1 MTAPATPAA
10 TTMTSTSASTSTGV
24 AGVSMKIGRR
34 HLERAAVVYVQ
45 QSTLAQ
51 VREHAES
58 TARQYALA
66 EQAVALGWDRR
77 DVAVID
83 VDLGVSGR
91 STEGRDGFRALVSRV
106 CLGEVGAIFGLEI
119 SRLAR
124 SSADLSRLLELAR
137 LTDTLLVDSDGVY
150 DLTDFNDRLLLGLK
164 GTMSEAELHLL
175 AGRLQ
180 GAKRAAAAR
189 GELRTPLPVGYV
201 YDDSDRETGP
211 VIDPDE
217 EVAAAVTDV
226 FTAFAAT
233 GSAYQVVAA
242 FAGRRFPL
250 RAYGGAWAGQLRWGR
265 LTHARVLG
273 MLNNPCYAG
282 AYVFGR
288 HACQRTVRP
297 DGSIHSG
304 ITVLPMDQWPV
315 LIRDHHAGYLSWE
328 DYLANQAKLAANRTH
343 SGARPAREGHALC
356 QGIIGC
362 GSCGRPMST
371 RYHRDGTGAYE
382 CHSRKDQQ
390 ATPTCRS
397 VSARAVDELVA
408 ERLLAALTPNEVA
421 LAFAAADE
429 VTDRRARASRAA
441 ELAVERAR
449 YDADRAERAFSAAEP
464 ENRLVVRTLET
475 RWETRL
481 AALAEAEAAL
491 QALHN
496 TAPPLPARADLQAL
510 TGDLPRLWHADTTTA
525 RDRKRL
531 LRILIADITVL
542 PETDWRASQIPDTGP
557 NKVRPGTED
566 DLCENGAGSSRLSSR
581 TRP

>member
-1 MTAPATPAA
+1 MSAPPIPVASP
-10 TTMTSTSASTSTGV
+10 TTITSTSVRSTSTSAAATS
-24 AGVSMKIGRR
+24 AVSMKIERR
-34 HLERAAVVYVQ
+34 HLERAAVVYVR

-66 EQAVALGWDRR
+66 EQAVALGWDPR

-83 VDLGVSGR
+83 ADPGVSGR

-137 LTDTLLVDSDGVY
+137 LTDTLLVDGDGVY

-189 GELRTPLPVGYV
+189 GELRTPLPVGYLH
-201 YDDSDRETGP
+201 DDQGAT

-265 LTHARVLG
+265 LTPAPVFG
-273 MLNNPCYAG
+273 VLNNPFYAG

-288 HACQRTVRP
+288 HARPPTLRP
-297 DGSIHSG
+297 DGSIHSR
-304 ITVLPMDQWPV
+304 ITALPMDQW
-315 LIRDHHAGYLSWE
+315 
-328 DYLANQAKLAANRTH
+328 
-343 SGARPAREGHALC
+343 
-356 QGIIGC
+356 QG
-362 GSCGRPMST
+362 PF
-371 RYHRDGTGAYE
+371 
-382 CHSRKDQQ
+382 
-390 ATPTCRS
+390 PRS
-397 VSARAVDELVA
+397 
-408 ERLLAALTPNEVA
+408 
-421 LAFAAADE
+421 
-429 VTDRRARASRAA
+429 
-441 ELAVERAR
+441 
-449 YDADRAERAFSAAEP
+449 
-464 ENRLVVRTLET
+464 
-475 RWETRL
+475 
-481 AALAEAEAAL
+481 
-491 QALHN
+491 H
-496 TAPPLPARADLQAL
+496 PPP
-510 TGDLPRLWHADTTTA
+510 
-525 RDRKRL
+525 
-531 LRILIADITVL
+531 
-542 PETDWRASQIPDTGP
+542 
-557 NKVRPGTED
+557 
-566 DLCENGAGSSRLSSR
+566 
-581 TRP
+581 